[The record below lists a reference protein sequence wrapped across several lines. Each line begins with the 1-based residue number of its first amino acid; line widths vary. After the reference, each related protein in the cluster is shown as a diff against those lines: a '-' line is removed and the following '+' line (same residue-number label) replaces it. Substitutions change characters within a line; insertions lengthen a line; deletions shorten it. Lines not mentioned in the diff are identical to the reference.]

1 MNKYIIKYGE
11 SLIDVSLKIY
21 GDISY
26 AFDLIKLNSSIT
38 SINDTNLAGIEIVYN
53 EIIQQ
58 PVIATIKPVEKI
70 VKNVTILENQNI
82 FDLSLQIFGTVEK
95 AFSVV
100 ELTGVES
107 INSNDLKLIKFK
119 YDYIPLKIPKY
130 LNDKNIKIAT
140 KSKSISITQAD
151 NIVWDGVYDVWD
163 GVYDLSY

>member
-1 MNKYIIKYGE
+1 
-11 SLIDVSLKIY
+11 VV
-21 GDISY
+21 
-26 AFDLIKLNSSIT
+26 IKLNSSIT